1 MAVTTARPGAGPLT
15 PALAQQ
21 IAGDTSE
28 IVGFNILITDAHG
41 TVIGSGDT
49 SRVGSFHEASLEV
62 IRTRL
67 SATHS
72 AAQARALEGVKPGV
86 TLPILLNGQAVGTVG
101 ITGSPAQV
109 TRFGLM
115 VERQTEILLHQASLL
130 RSTLQRERELED
142 LVRSILAFD
151 PQVTEAST
159 LLDQANDQ
167 GVDLTAR
174 RIAVAVHLP
183 GRTPAPSTTSEWLPR
198 ALVLLRES
206 FQHRHTIAASIGA
219 NRYVVFAHPTADGR
233 GGILA
238 QARNC
243 VEQFRAH
250 LGLDIEIGLGTEG
263 AGPAHMRT
271 AYEDASDALHLGRR
285 ITRRSV
291 TTIDEVRMEQLLSG
305 VSLRARQRYT
315 AALAAPL
322 VALGDW
328 SNVRSTVIAWCE
340 SGFSLVGAARRL
352 NIHRNTLIHRL
363 ERIEQLQGWSERTP
377 VAYLALYLACKTNE
391 FDAGSDLTPDSS
403 SAR

>member
-1 MAVTTARPGAGPLT
+1 MAVTTARSGTGPLT

-62 IRTRL
+62 IQTRVPA
-67 SATHS
+67 SHS
-72 AAQARALEGVKPGV
+72 AAQARALEGVRPGV

-115 VERQTEILLHQASLL
+115 VERQTEILLHQASLV

-151 PQVTEAST
+151 PQITDRST

-167 GVDLTAR
+167 GVDLTASR
-174 RIAVAVHLP
+174 VAVVVHTP
-183 GRTPAPSTTSEWLPR
+183 GHTPIPSTTSEWLPR

-206 FQHRHTIAASIGA
+206 FQHRQTIAVSVGA
-219 NRYVVFAHPTADGR
+219 NRYVVFAHPTHNGLP
-233 GGILA
+233 GILA
-238 QARNC
+238 QARTC

-250 LGLDIEIGLGTEG
+250 LGLDVEIGIGTEG
-263 AGPAHMRT
+263 SGPGQMRT
-271 AYEDASDALHLGRR
+271 AYEDAADALHLGRR
-285 ITRRSV
+285 VTRRSV
-291 TTIDEVRMEQLLSG
+291 TTIEEVRMEQLLAG
-305 VSLRARQRYT
+305 VNLRAKQRYT
-315 AALAAPL
+315 AAVAAPL
-322 VALGDW
+322 VGLGDW
-328 SNVRSTVIAWCE
+328 GTIRGTVIAWCE

-352 NIHRNTLIHRL
+352 HIHRNTLIHRL
-363 ERIEQLQGWSERTP
+363 ERIEQLQGWTERTA

-391 FDAGSDLTPDSS
+391 FDAGLPPGP
-403 SAR
+403 

>member
-1 MAVTTARPGAGPLT
+1 MAVTTIRTGAGPLT

-21 IAGDTSE
+21 IAGDTSQ

-142 LVRSILAFD
+142 LVRSVLAFD
-151 PQVTEAST
+151 PLVTDQST
-159 LLDQANDQ
+159 LLDLANDQ
-167 GVDLTAR
+167 GVDLTAS
-174 RIAVAVHLP
+174 RIAVVVHTP
-183 GRTPAPSTTSEWLPR
+183 GRTPVPATTSEWLPR

-206 FQHRHTIAASIGA
+206 FQHRQTLAVSISA
-219 NRYVVFAHPTADGR
+219 NRYVVFAHPTSDGMA
-233 GGILA
+233 GVLS

-250 LGLDIEIGLGTEG
+250 LGSDVEIGIGTEG
-263 AGPAHMRT
+263 AGPTQMRT
-271 AYEDASDALHLGRR
+271 AYEDAADALHLGRR

-305 VSLRARQRYT
+305 IGLRARQRYT
-315 AALAAPL
+315 AAVAAPL
-322 VALGDW
+322 VAVGDW
-328 SNVRSTVIAWCE
+328 STVRSTVIAWCE

-352 NIHRNTLIHRL
+352 HIHRNTLIHRL
-363 ERIEQLQGWSERTP
+363 ERIEQLQGWTTRTA
-377 VAYLALYLACKTNE
+377 VAYLALYLACKTTE
-391 FDAGSDLTPDSS
+391 FDAGEPSGS
-403 SAR
+403 